1 MPPRVRSTD
10 WVDEEIEALRESVA
24 RDSPNGMPARNT
36 SSKRFGLSRL
46 RVRRPSRLSAHR
58 ARRPP
63 PRERTSRRGRPA
75 LRTRV
80 PRTGVPV
87 GAIRRAWL
95 PTIDRGILGFYV
107 LAVILATLVGWLI
120 TVLVGGG

>member
-36 SSKRFGLSRL
+36 FSKRFGLSRL
-46 RVRRPSRLSAHR
+46 RVRRPSRFSAQR

-63 PRERTSRRGRPA
+63 PRERTSRRAGPP
-75 LRTRV
+75 L
-80 PRTGVPV
+80 GNWVPV
-87 GAIRRAWL
+87 GAIRRGWL
-95 PTIDRGILGFYV
+95 PTVDWGILGFYV
-107 LAVILATLVGWLI
+107 LAVILATLVGWLT